1 MTKGV
6 KRYRNTYMFCFL
18 YHVKIFD
25 ELLDTEIKFS
35 VKDFVSKCDQIRMK
49 LQIWSHLSKKPLM
62 ENFSFCAVR

>member
-6 KRYRNTYMFCFL
+6 KRYRNTYMFYFL

-35 VKDFVSKCDQIRMK
+35 VKGFVSKCDQIRMK
-49 LQIWSHLSKKPLM
+49 LQIWSHLLKKPLM